1 MDLFKIIQ
9 NLYDEKARIDRVIA
23 ALEELA
29 TGKAAAPGEEIPPR
43 RKRGRPRKNPLP
55 PPTS

>member
-23 ALEELA
+23 ALEEMA
-29 TGKAAAPGEEIPPR
+29 TWKGGPPDPEPPPR
-43 RKRGRPRKNPLP
+43 RKRGRPRENP
-55 PPTS
+55 PPATS

>member
-23 ALEELA
+23 ALEEL
-29 TGKAAAPGEEIPPR
+29 TTRKADSPESPTPPR
-43 RKRGRPRKNPLP
+43 RKRGRPRKNP

>member
-23 ALEELA
+23 ALEEMA
-29 TGKAAAPGEEIPPR
+29 TWKDGPPDPEPPPR
-43 RKRGRPRKNPLP
+43 RKRGRPRKNPP
-55 PPTS
+55 PATS

>member
-29 TGKAAAPGEEIPPR
+29 TGKNISPGEEIPPR
-43 RKRGRPRKNPLP
+43 RKRGRPRKNPP